1 MNKKRKLKLKDK
13 IILVDADGV
22 LLDWEWAFNVWMLEH
37 GFEKQ
42 EGHQFVYGMDLRYGI
57 SKEQGKKLIKTF
69 NESAHIGFLP
79 ALRDAMF
86 YVKRLHEEHGYSF
99 HCITS
104 LSKDRNAQ
112 KLRKMNLKK
121 LFGETAFDKFIIL
134 GTGDDK
140 DEALEPYKDT
150 GCWWI
155 EDKPENCI
163 AGLNV
168 GLKPILVEHGHNMGY
183 EHNEVRVVKN
193 WKEIYDLVTSS
204 TGV

>member
-1 MNKKRKLKLKDK
+1 MSKKRSKKLHEK

-57 SKEQGKKLIKTF
+57 TKEQGKKLIKTF

-86 YVKRLHEEHGYSF
+86 YVKRLHEEHGSRF

-104 LSKDRNAQ
+104 LSNDRNAQ
-112 KLRKMNLKK
+112 KLRKMNLQK
-121 LFGETAFDKFIIL
+121 LFGKTAFEVFVIL

-140 DEALEPYKDT
+140 DEALAPYKDT

-155 EDKPENCI
+155 EDKPENAE
-163 AGLNV
+163 AGLRA
-168 GLKPILVEHGHNMGY
+168 GLKPLLVEHGHNMEY
-183 EHNEVRVVKN
+183 SHPEVTTVKN
-193 WKEIYDLVTSS
+193 WKEIFNLVT
-204 TGV
+204 G